1 MKISSLYLNSL
12 LAGLVVLLTFVLVLL
27 YMMQSDNKIATRY
40 TSGPE
45 PAPATY
51 AEIEDIEAQ
60 ITALENLVEQE
71 KISSA
76 KQQSAQAGHI
86 LKLKEQLSDTTKQL
100 ESSRTTAQQAQEQL
114 DQKSDLL
121 EQLGSQ
127 LESKTIRSLEQK
139 TTLASSSKEI
149 EILGKNLQQEKDFIL
164 SLRME
169 HEADKLKLAGLA
181 DELDQK
187 KRQLIR
193 NKRELSRSNQALASK
208 DRELTISKGKISDVE
223 RKNALLNRKISI
235 LSNEAKTIRQ
245 TSRDQSLV
253 ASPNS

>member
-1 MKISSLYLNSL
+1 MKISSFYLNSL
-12 LAGLVVLLTFVLVLL
+12 LAGLVVLLTFILVLL
-27 YMMQSDNKIATRY
+27 YLMQSDNKIPTRY
-40 TSGPE
+40 TSGLE

-51 AEIEDIEAQ
+51 AEIEDIESQ

-76 KQQSAQAGHI
+76 KQQSAQAERI
-86 LKLKEQLSDTTKQL
+86 LKLKEQLSDTTKLL
-100 ESSRTTAQQAQEQL
+100 EASRATAQQAQEQL
-114 DQKSDLL
+114 DQKQDLV

-127 LESKTIRSLEQK
+127 LESETTRSLEQE
-139 TTLASSSKEI
+139 TTLASSSEKVEM
-149 EILGKNLQQEKDFIL
+149 LGKTLQQEKDFIL

-169 HEADKLKLAGLA
+169 HEADKLKLVGLA
-181 DELDQK
+181 AELDQK

-193 NKRELSRSNQALASK
+193 NRRELSKSNQALAAK
-208 DRELTISKGKISDVE
+208 GRELTISKGKNSDVE